1 MNLWNKIVEV
11 ENNFKTVT
19 ENMML
24 NKYDGNNGRIL
35 EKNVDSV
42 MELMTQ
48 LSKELNNRMGEIN
61 ELVEDTRD
69 NRLDPI
75 ESQVRGQ
82 GHDIGNITKWVDIA
96 ENWIENIIM
105 IKSVDPGK
113 SRKEDEKKF

>member
-1 MNLWNKIVEV
+1 
-11 ENNFKTVT
+11 
-19 ENMML
+19 MML

-75 ESQVRGQ
+75 ES
-82 GHDIGNITKWVDIA
+82 
-96 ENWIENIIM
+96 
-105 IKSVDPGK
+105 
-113 SRKEDEKKF
+113 